1 MTSPIEGVP
10 VGWEHRRELFSLDP
24 RVAYLNH
31 GSFGAVPRPVQR
43 AQQRLRD
50 EMEANPVAFF
60 ARGLLDRIGHTR
72 THLAAFLGAD
82 PGGTALVPNATAAM
96 TAVLSSVPLGAGQEI
111 LLTDHGYGAV
121 RLAANEVAARAAA
134 TVRVVAVPLGGADD
148 EVVARIVEA
157 VRPGRTR
164 LAIVDQVT
172 SPTAT
177 LFPTGRLVA
186 ELQQRGV
193 LVVVDAAHA
202 PGMLPVDVSGI
213 GADFWLGNLHK
224 WAFAPRPT
232 ALLTVAPAHR
242 ASMRPLVVSWEQ
254 AQGFPRAQEF
264 AGTLDYTAW
273 LAAPAGL
280 HLLRTLGQERVRTH
294 NNELAAQGQRLVSD
308 AVAAR
313 WSGVGVERDH
323 AVERIREELLERARA
338 GRLGSDEVSMRL
350 VPLPPG
356 VADNQDT
363 ALALQDRLA
372 REHRIEVGLTA
383 WNGLGLLRLSAQIY
397 NQIDDYHRL
406 ATALRE
412 LLSGS

>member
-1 MTSPIEGVP
+1 MPVEGVP
-10 VGWEHRRELFSLDP
+10 VEWEHRRQLFSLDR

-31 GSFGAVPRPVQR
+31 GSFGAVPLPVQR

-72 THLAAFLGAD
+72 GHLATFLGAD
-82 PGGTALVPNATAAM
+82 PAGTALVPNATAAM
-96 TAVLSSVPLGAGQEI
+96 TTVLSSVPLGPGQEI
-111 LLTDHGYGAV
+111 LLTDHTYGAV
-121 RLAANEVAARAAA
+121 RLAAHEVAARSGA
-134 TVRVVAVPLGGADD
+134 TVRVVAVPLGRTDD
-148 EVVARIVEA
+148 EVVTRIVEA
-157 VRPGRTR
+157 VRPGQTR

-177 LFPTGRLVA
+177 LFPVGRLVA
-186 ELQQRGV
+186 ELQQRDV

-202 PGMLPVDVSGI
+202 PGMLAVDVSGI

-242 ASMRPLVVSWEQ
+242 TTMRSLVVSWEQ
-254 AQGFPRAQEF
+254 PQGFPRAQEF

-280 HLLRTLGQERVRTH
+280 HLLRTLGQQRVRTH
-294 NNELAAQGQRLVSD
+294 NNELAAQGQRLIGD

-313 WSGVGVERDH
+313 WAGTGVERDH
-323 AVERIREELLERARA
+323 AVERVREELLEQARA
-338 GRLGSDEVSMRL
+338 GRLGNGEVSMRL

-356 VADNQDT
+356 VADDRDS
-363 ALALQDRLA
+363 ALDLQSRLA
-372 REHRIEVGLTA
+372 REHRIEVALNA

-397 NQIDDYHRL
+397 NQIDDLDRL
-406 ATALRE
+406 AVALRA
-412 LLSGS
+412 LLPHR